1 MKTVTLEQP
10 WATLVAMGMK
20 TMITRPDPTDYV
32 GPLTIYAAKTALLI
46 DDPYI
51 RWVLASAGY
60 SGKALPLE
68 TAVATANLM
77 KCQKI
82 TSANIP
88 CYPEYA
94 FSDFKEGWYAWCLAD
109 IKAITH

>member
-10 WATLVAMGMK
+10 WATLVAMGLK
-20 TMITRPDPTDYV
+20 TMITRPDPTAYV
-32 GPLTIYAAKTALLI
+32 GPLTIYAAKTALVI

-51 RWVLASAGY
+51 RRVLASAGY
-60 SGKALPLE
+60 SGEDLPSE
-68 TAVATANLM
+68 TVVATANLV

-82 TSANIP
+82 TNANIP

-94 FSDFKEGWYAWCLAD
+94 FSDFREGWYAWILAD
-109 IKAITH
+109 IEAVTP